1 MTTVAINDEIIKLL
15 KAGKEL
21 TVVTG
26 VYGRKEN
33 LSINFPLKGFSKSYD
48 SLLK

>member
-1 MTTVAINDEIIKLL
+1 MDNNAEIIKML

-21 TVVTG
+21 TVITG
-26 VYGRKEN
+26 VHGRKEN
-33 LSINFPLKGFSKSYD
+33 LAINFPLKGFSKSYD